1 MTFHIISSPA
11 KNCFA
16 STTVFYVYNITLVA
30 ISLWRPSFHRSVMII
45 WFLQVWTM
53 NTHARSKISPFD
65 MRAVSTSNFNV
76 SMIIPPSVPPMALD
90 YTYILVP
97 T

>member
-1 MTFHIISSPA
+1 
-11 KNCFA
+11 
-16 STTVFYVYNITLVA
+16 
-30 ISLWRPSFHRSVMII
+30 
-45 WFLQVWTM
+45 M